1 MAETEAVG
9 VSGKQ
14 AYTLVLS
21 DPPRSYMKVDVR
33 EMPVGPGEDPTNS
46 VVRIERQGEY
56 ETVAAS
62 QTDQV
67 LGATGAAGD
76 YLEKLVV
83 TVTTAAT
90 AAVTIKDGAGSAIP
104 VVPNSPGA
112 GVGVYVVPLDIV
124 STSGAWSVTTLAGS
138 TVIAVGRF
146 T

>member
-33 EMPVGPGEDPTNS
+33 DMPVGPGADPTNS

-62 QTDQV
+62 QADQV

-83 TVTTAAT
+83 TVTVIAAT
-90 AAVTIKDGAGSAIP
+90 SAP
-104 VVPNSPGA
+104 
-112 GVGVYVVPLDIV
+112 DIV
-124 STSGAWSVTTLAGS
+124 DATPWAILPENTRSKFITPRRRLFSTFCVAAFLM
-138 TVIAVGRF
+138 
-146 T
+146 